1 MKRILSIL
9 CLAMIVIGLSSC
21 KKTYIT
27 PNPNQTILFDVPVSS
42 WVLSTDGRSYY
53 AVLTTPEID
62 NYFNDNGGVLVY
74 FSFNKGVY
82 EQVPYVYNNVSY
94 SYTHNQ
100 GSVVLYA
107 QTPNGVT
114 PIKPDAM
121 TLKLLL
127 LNSEQ

>member
-1 MKRILSIL
+1 MKKILSIL
-9 CLAMIVIGLSSC
+9 FVAVIAIGLSSC

-42 WVLSTDGRSYY
+42 WVLSDDGRSYY
-53 AVLTTPEID
+53 ALLSTPEID
-62 NYFNDNGGVLVY
+62 SYFNDNGGVLVY

-82 EQVPYVYNNVSY
+82 EQVPYTYNNVAY

-100 GSVVLYA
+100 GDVVLYA

-114 PIKPDAM
+114 PVKPAAM
-121 TLKLLL
+121 TVKLLL
-127 LNSEQ
+127 INSEQ